1 MMRFQLYFF
10 IKNWPIINIEFVTY
24 IDSLS
29 ISNTTNY
36 SENIDELNNVSI
48 PNLYPVQKSDE
59 NENVWTQITRIPSN
73 VGGQ

>member
-36 SENIDELNNVSI
+36 SEHIDELNNVSI

>member
-1 MMRFQLYFF
+1 MRFQLYFF